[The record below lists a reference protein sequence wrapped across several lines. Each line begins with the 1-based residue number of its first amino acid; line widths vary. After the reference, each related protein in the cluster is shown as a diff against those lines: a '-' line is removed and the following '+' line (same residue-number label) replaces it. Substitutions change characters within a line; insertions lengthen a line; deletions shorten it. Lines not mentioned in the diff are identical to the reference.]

1 MGVNTIRLDEIDEK
15 ILNILRY
22 NAKKS
27 LKELS
32 DELGIP
38 ISTIRYRIKRL
49 EDSQIIRGY
58 VALIDRVNL
67 GLNVS
72 LVMEIETVPYSIKK
86 VAQELGEIPEVVRIY
101 GLDNGPRLHVHMIF
115 KDDSSAHQFVSNKL
129 YNIKGIKTV
138 SISRIIE
145 RYKIDPSVLL

>member
-1 MGVNTIRLDEIDEK
+1 MGVNTVKLDELDER

-32 DELGIP
+32 TELNVP

-49 EDSQIIRGY
+49 EDMQIIRGY

-72 LVMEIETVPYSIKK
+72 LVMEIETVPYAIKK

-115 KDDSSAHQFVSNKL
+115 KDDSSAHQFIANKL
-129 YNIKGIKTV
+129 YNIRGIKTV